1 VRGEENRKRW
11 MRRYWAYRR
20 EKGLAAERWWL
31 GLSAASRFSLTIVAL
46 NGVVFAMW
54 RVRRLSQFMDKFFI
68 SSITQRTSLPL
79 LLSSFSHMEWWH
91 LGLNMMVLW
100 SFAPVL
106 LNILGDRLTAH
117 NSWPFYITSAAFASA
132 VGLAVRKTRGV
143 TVGSLGASGALL
155 SVITLVVLNNPDAMF
170 YLIFFPFI
178 PLPAPIVL
186 MGVVSLD
193 VWGLVRGWQ
202 ILDHA
207 GHLGGVL
214 FACLYQWGLGE
225 AIRKGQTK
233 VVQRW
238 KQIKNDRTSRT

>member
-1 VRGEENRKRW
+1 MSTRLRCTALASLWRKKLHSNEFLASPWRKRLYSSDSGSAGVRGVKLWRAFAFTAVVGGTSYGVSAVRGEENRKRW

-20 EKGLAAERWWL
+20 EKGLAAEVKRWWL

-143 TVGSLGASGALL
+143 TVGSLGA
-155 SVITLVVLNNPDAMF
+155 
-170 YLIFFPFI
+170 
-178 PLPAPIVL
+178 
-186 MGVVSLD
+186 VS
-193 VWGLVRGWQ
+193 
-202 ILDHA
+202 
-207 GHLGGVL
+207 
-214 FACLYQWGLGE
+214 YQHTFL
-225 AIRKGQTK
+225 K
-233 VVQRW
+233 V
-238 KQIKNDRTSRT
+238 